1 MKALK
6 RILLAEDDENDVD
19 LTLTA
24 LGENNLANEVDV
36 VHDGQEALDYLF
48 RRGAYAQRRAGD
60 PVVLL
65 LDIKM
70 PKLDGV
76 EVLRQVREDPGL
88 RMLPVVVLTSSREEQ
103 DLVRCYELGVN
114 AYVVKPV
121 AFDEFSKA
129 VRELGVFWALV
140 NEPPPHCSDPGPRD
154 EGTRDHETTDPARLS

>member
-36 VHDGQEALDYLF
+36 VRDGQEALDYLF
-48 RRGAYAQRRAGD
+48 RRGAYAQRRLGD

-76 EVLRQVREDPGL
+76 EVLRRVRKDPKL

-121 AFDEFSKA
+121 AFDAFSKA

-140 NEPPPHCSDPGPRD
+140 NEPPPHGPDPEPRD
-154 EGTRDHETTDPARLS
+154 H

>member
-1 MKALK
+1 MKSLK

-24 LGENNLANEVDV
+24 LAENSLANEVDV

-48 RRGAYAQRRAGD
+48 RRGAYAQRGLGD

-70 PKLDGV
+70 PKVDGV
-76 EVLRQVREDPGL
+76 EVLRRVRADPKL

-121 AFDEFSKA
+121 AFDAFSKA

-140 NEPPPHCSDPGPRD
+140 NEPPPHGG
-154 EGTRDHETTDPARLS
+154 EGLKGES